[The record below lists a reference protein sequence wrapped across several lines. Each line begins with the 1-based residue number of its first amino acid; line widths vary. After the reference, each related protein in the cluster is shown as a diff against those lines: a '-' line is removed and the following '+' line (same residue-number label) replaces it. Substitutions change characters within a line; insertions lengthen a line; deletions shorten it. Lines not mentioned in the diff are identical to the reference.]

1 MPTPARVVV
10 LPQDEP
16 TLRLMDIQLPDPSPY
31 EVVVQQFATGLCHSQ
46 LHQIHSPTPRESALL
61 IGHESTGVVVAKG
74 GRVKHVKEGD
84 RVMTTWLPRD
94 LATAD
99 HTPERTW
106 YTLPD
111 GTEATTG
118 RTFMFTFGDNVIAD
132 EQHVVPLPDDVPT
145 DVTAIIGCPVMT
157 GAGAVRNTAGVQ
169 AGQSVAVFG
178 AGGVGLAAIAAAAV
192 IGATPI
198 IAVDVAEDKLA
209 FAKRFGATIGVDGTA
224 SDPVEQNPRTHER
237 RRGLRF
243 RLHGRHRDHAADA
256 GRDEVRGMG
265 RRPRRDRRLGGGAG
279 GAGGPGYGGK
289 AVRTADVPRLAGR
302 LQCAGPGFSAVP
314 GVVPRG
320 PAGPD
325 GAGDAA
331 LSAGGDQRGVC
342 GAGAG
347 RNSGAGDHR
356 AVGAGVGPTPHR
368 RPSDSPGA
376 DIGLYPG
383 TVPAGSGELAAEA
396 TDGGLD
402 AGVADDALLLRPDGL
417 GEAFLRADV
426 PGAPPQHA
434 E

>member
-10 LPQDEP
+10 LPQDEL

-111 GTEATTG
+111 GTVATTG

-178 AGGVGLAAIAAAAV
+178 AGGVGLSAIAAAAV
-192 IGATPI
+192 IGSAPI

-209 FAKRFGATIGVDGTA
+209 FAKRFGATMGVDATA
-224 SDPVEQNPRTHER
+224 GDPVERIHDLTNGGVDFAFDCMGATVTMQQTLAATKYGVWGGARGGTAVLVGVPVAPVDLDMDEMLSGQRTYL
-237 RRGLRF
+237 GS
-243 RLHGRHRDHAADA
+243 
-256 GRDEVRGMG
+256 
-265 RRPRRDRRLGGGAG
+265 LGGSSVPDRDFPLFLEWFREGHLDL
-279 GAGGPGYGGK
+279 
-289 AVRTADVPRLAGR
+289 TALVTQRYRLEEINE
-302 LQCAGPGFSAVP
+302 GF
-314 GVVPRG
+314 
-320 PAGPD
+320 
-325 GAGDAA
+325 AA
-331 LSAGGDQRGVC
+331 LARGEIL
-342 GAGAG
+342 G
-347 RNSGAGDHR
+347 RA
-356 AVGAGVGPTPHR
+356 
-368 RPSDSPGA
+368 
-376 DIGLYPG
+376 II
-383 TVPAGSGELAAEA
+383 EL
-396 TDGGLD
+396 
-402 AGVADDALLLRPDGL
+402 
-417 GEAFLRADV
+417 
-426 PGAPPQHA
+426 
-434 E
+434 